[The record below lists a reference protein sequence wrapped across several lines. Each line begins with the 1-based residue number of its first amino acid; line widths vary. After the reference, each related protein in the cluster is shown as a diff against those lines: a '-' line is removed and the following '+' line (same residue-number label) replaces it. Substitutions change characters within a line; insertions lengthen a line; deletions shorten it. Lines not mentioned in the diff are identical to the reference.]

1 MSFSARQLL
10 VAALLTAAAGIAA
23 AAEKPNIILIISDDH
38 AFNEYGFMGAKHI
51 RTPNLD
57 RLAEQSVLFTR
68 GYATPV
74 CSPSLATL
82 LTGLYPHQ
90 HGITGNDMK
99 SDRADRTTLS
109 NRLLQNP
116 LILPKALGDAGYLTL
131 QTGKLWNMSYQQAGF
146 TDGMTGPQSRHGGE
160 GLDIGRKTMQPIKD
174 FINKATDA
182 GKPFFVWYAPM
193 LPHDPHTPPDRLLK
207 KYLGKGPT
215 PAAEKYYAMI
225 EWFDETCGELDA
237 FLEQKRLTEKTLVIY
252 LADNGWNAEQG
263 RNGGR
268 AKMSPYE
275 LGIRTPV
282 MARWPGKLTPRRDDE
297 TLASIIDI
305 VPTILS
311 AAGLQPPAPLPGVNL
326 MDSAAL
332 TARKTIFV
340 ESYTHDVADIQNPAK
355 SLMAAVVIDGRFKLI
370 LPAGAKSDQ
379 PFATIPNM
387 PELYDLKTDPLEKQN
402 LAADKPDVVERLKA
416 LQTAFWK
423 FD

>member
-1 MSFSARQLL
+1 MIHSTRLL
-10 VAALLTAAAGIAA
+10 LLALLLPAFSVT

-38 AFNEYGFMGAKHI
+38 AFNEYGFMGAEHI
-51 RTPNLD
+51 RTPHLD

-99 SDRADRTTLS
+99 NDRADRTTLS

-116 LILPKALGDAGYLTL
+116 LILPKALSEAGYLTL

-193 LPHDPHTPPDRLLK
+193 LPHDPHTPPERLLK

-237 FLEQKRLTEKTLVIY
+237 FLEKKRLTENTLVLY

-263 RNGGR
+263 
-268 AKMSPYE
+268 
-275 LGIRTPV
+275 
-282 MARWPGKLTPRRDDE
+282 
-297 TLASIIDI
+297 
-305 VPTILS
+305 
-311 AAGLQPPAPLPGVNL
+311 
-326 MDSAAL
+326 
-332 TARKTIFV
+332 
-340 ESYTHDVADIQNPAK
+340 
-355 SLMAAVVIDGRFKLI
+355 
-370 LPAGAKSDQ
+370 
-379 PFATIPNM
+379 
-387 PELYDLKTDPLEKQN
+387 
-402 LAADKPDVVERLKA
+402 
-416 LQTAFWK
+416 
-423 FD
+423 

>member
-1 MSFSARQLL
+1 MISCVRLL
-10 VAALLTAAAGIAA
+10 LLALLLPVFPTVAAD
-23 AAEKPNIILIISDDH
+23 KPNIILILSDDH

-57 RLAEQSVLFTR
+57 RLAGQSVLFTR

-90 HGITGNDMK
+90 HGVTGNDMK
-99 SDRADRTTLS
+99 NDRTDRTTLA

-116 LILPKALGDAGYLTL
+116 LLLPKALSDAGYLTM

-146 TDGMTGPQSRHGGE
+146 TDGMTGPKSRHGGE
-160 GLDIGRKTMQPIKD
+160 GLDIGRKGMKPITD
-174 FINKATDA
+174 FIDKAAGA

-193 LPHDPHTPPDRLLK
+193 MPHDPHTPPERLLK

-237 FLEQKRLTEKTLVIY
+237 FLEQKRLTENTLILY

-263 RNGGR
+263 YKGGR
-268 AKMSPYE
+268 AKMTPYE

-282 MARWPGKLTPRRDDE
+282 MARWPGKITPRRDED

-305 VPTILS
+305 APTILS
-311 AAGLQPPAPLPGVNL
+311 AAGIAPPAPLPGINL
-326 MDSAAL
+326 LDSAAPK
-332 TARKTIFV
+332 ARKTLFV
-340 ESYTHDVADIQNPAK
+340 ESYTHDVADIQHPAK

-370 LPAGAKSDQ
+370 LPSRARSDK
-379 PFATIPNM
+379 PFAGVPNT
-387 PELYDLKTDPLEKQN
+387 PELYDLITDPLEKQN
-402 LAADKPDVVERLKA
+402 LAAENPDVVERLKT
-416 LQTAFWK
+416 LQKSFWN

>member
-38 AFNEYGFMGAKHI
+38 AFNEYGFMGAKHV

-99 SDRADRTTLS
+99 NDRADRTTLS
-109 NRLLQNP
+109 TRLLQNP

-193 LPHDPHTPPDRLLK
+193 LPHDPHTPPERLLK

-340 ESYTHDVADIQNPAK
+340 ESYTHDVADIQDPAK
-355 SLMAAVVIDGRFKLI
+355 SLMAAVVIDDSFKLI
-370 LPAGAKSDQ
+370 LPSRAKSDK
-379 PFATIPNM
+379 PFATVPNT

-402 LAADKPDVVERLKA
+402 LAAEKPDVVKRLKA
-416 LQTAFWK
+416 LQSSFWK